1 MNQGP
6 GIAVKK
12 RVFISAGELSGD
24 MHGASLISEIQKKLH
39 GTTVHFS
46 GLGGNLMAE
55 QGFKSLYDIKELAT
69 VGFVDVIKKYGFFK
83 KVIAD
88 CVKFVKDT
96 NPDVVV
102 LIDYP
107 GFNIRLA
114 EELKEFYKNRIIY
127 YISPQLWAWH
137 ERRVNKIRK
146 FTDKM
151 LVVFPFEVD
160 FYKKHSVDAVYVGH
174 PLVKKIR
181 NFLDTAPPA
190 VKKVSDEKIITILPG
205 SREGEIRQHMP
216 VIIEVLKLVKKQFK
230 LRVNISAAPGNL
242 AVINEFSESIG
253 EYNVVT
259 GSMYNYIQNSD
270 LVLTKAGTSTM
281 ECALIGTPHLIFYKT
296 SPFNYYL
303 LKPIVKVNKLGIVN
317 IISGKDV
324 IKEFVQNDFT
334 PENVYNEAVKI
345 IADPEYRNGMK
356 KDLSKVWEI
365 LGNTDASAVAAQM
378 IIEEAQL

>member
-1 MNQGP
+1 MDQAP
-6 GIAVKK
+6 GIAAKK
-12 RVFISAGELSGD
+12 SVFISAGELSGD
-24 MHGASLISEIQKKLH
+24 MHGASLMSEIRIQLQ
-39 GTTVHFS
+39 GATIHFS

-88 CVKFVKDT
+88 CVKFVRD
-96 NPDVVV
+96 NDPDVVV

-114 EELKEFYKNRIIY
+114 EEIKKFYKGIIIY

-146 FTDKM
+146 FTDRM

-160 FYKKHSVDAVYVGH
+160 FYKKHSVNAIYVGH
-174 PLVKKIR
+174 PLVKKIK
-181 NFLDTAPPA
+181 NFLDASPTA
-190 VKKVSDEKIITILPG
+190 VKTVPGEKIITILPG

-216 VIIEVLKLVKKQFK
+216 VIIDSLNLLRKKFK
-230 LRVNISAAPGNL
+230 LRVYLSAAPGNL
-242 AVINEFSESIG
+242 GAVNEFKESIS
-253 EYNVVT
+253 ECDVIT
-259 GSMYNYIQNSD
+259 GNAYTQMKNSD

-303 LKPIVKVNKLGIVN
+303 LKPIVKVSKLGIVN
-317 IISGKDV
+317 IISGKDI

-334 PENVYNEAVKI
+334 PEKVHDEAVKI
-345 IADPEYRNGMK
+345 LNDPEYRSNMK
-356 KDLSKVWEI
+356 LNLSKVWEI
-365 LGNTDASAVAAQM
+365 LGNRDASAEAAK
-378 IIEEAQL
+378 IVIEEAQI